1 MILLAVL
8 PVKSLD
14 VIVNARPTAYLSG
27 PDVICIGSITTLS
40 PATGGVWD
48 SADPSVASANAS
60 GIVTGLINGTTKF
73 VFTDANT
80 GCASDSTEL
89 ITVNDIPAVSLDG
102 PAVCVLGLPHNK
114 CSYRGFLAKFK
125 SIGSNGYQ

>member
-1 MILLAVL
+1 MADFYFISDTTGCA
-8 PVKSLD
+8 SSEILD

-102 PAVCVLGLPHNK
+102 PAVMCVGATTRN
-114 CSYRGFLAKFK
+114 
-125 SIGSNGYQ
+125 